1 MTALNVSVTDLD
13 VESLKRARQ
22 RQGLSLSQVAERAGL
37 LPQAVARAERAGIDP
52 RVSTALAIA
61 RGLMLPIC
69 EVVED
74 GVTHVRHQRRR
85 KRAR

>member
-1 MTALNVSVTDLD
+1 

-22 RQGLSLSQVAERAGL
+22 RQGLSLAQVAERTGL

-61 RGLMLPIC
+61 RGLTLPIC
-69 EVVED
+69 EVVEE
-74 GVTHVRHQRRR
+74 GTNHARHQRRR